1 MTTPAGPTTPTEDAA
16 PIRQVNT
23 SGGVLYIPALHCD
36 VHLGEEV
43 EYPEL
48 LPGFTATETLPT
60 EDPPTEDP
68 KATVS
73 TKKKPDQPTEPAVAT
88 NLTKEP

>member
-1 MTTPAGPTTPTEDAA
+1 
-16 PIRQVNT
+16 V
-23 SGGVLYIPALHCD
+23 
-36 VHLGEEV
+36 GEEV